1 MRFLLFALFLTITA
15 LTSAQQMGV
24 TDTGDKVV
32 LYSDGRWVYAEK
44 DSLRADDIPT
54 NPKGFK
60 KDKSADFLL
69 KSTRTTAG
77 FWLNPKTW
85 TYTTPEDGAAA
96 EYELDHKNGSLYA
109 LAITEHL
116 DLPLTSLGNIAL
128 QNAREAAPDVKVTQK
143 EYRTVNGKKV
153 LMMRMVGTIQ
163 EIRFSYFGYYYT
175 GHGISIQ
182 YLVYSSESFM
192 EDNLSAVEDLLNGLV
207 DLSDKED

>member
-1 MRFLLFALFLTITA
+1 MRFLLLTLFLTITT
-15 LTSAQQMGV
+15 LCSGQQMGV
-24 TDTGDKVV
+24 TDTGDKVI

-44 DSLRADDIPT
+44 DSIHTDDIPT
-54 NPKGFK
+54 NSKSFK

-77 FWLNPKTW
+77 FWLNPKAW
-85 TYTTPEDGAAA
+85 TYTTPEEGAAA

-109 LAITEHL
+109 LVITEHL

-143 EYRTVNGKKV
+143 EYRTVNGIKV

-163 EIRFSYFGYYYT
+163 DIRFSYFGYYYT
-175 GHGISIQ
+175 NHGISVQ
-182 YLVYSSESFM
+182 YLVYSSETFM

-207 DLSDKED
+207 DLTE